1 MPVTPIVGLAFALA
15 AIGGPVPGADA
26 GAAAMGAKVSGGGR
40 TAVVGYLDTAG
51 TTITLYRT
59 KAALK
64 ARDRDMCMD
73 ATMFPLSK
81 VGMAVAH
88 RGRKVTAYG
97 YVVTNDYY
105 LEQQG
110 DDIAQGLSPIQ
121 NLCRNPNVMTIIEL
135 AD

>member
-1 MPVTPIVGLAFALA
+1 MMWLAFALA
-15 AIGGPVPGADA
+15 AIGGSMPGADA
-26 GAAAMGAKVSGGGR
+26 GAAAKGSAAGR
-40 TAVVGYLDTAG
+40 TAVVGYLDVAG

-64 ARDRDMCMD
+64 ARDRNKCMD
-73 ATMFPLSK
+73 ATMFPLRK
-81 VGMAVAH
+81 IGEAAPL

-97 YVVTNDYY
+97 YVVTKAYY

-121 NLCRNPNVMTIIEL
+121 SLCRNPNVMTIIEL

>member
-1 MPVTPIVGLAFALA
+1 MWLAFALA
-15 AIGGPVPGADA
+15 AIGSPVPDADA
-26 GAAAMGAKVSGGGR
+26 GAAAMGAKGSGAGK
-40 TAVVGYLDTAG
+40 TAVVGYLDVAG

-64 ARDRDMCMD
+64 ARNLDLCMD

-81 VGMAVAH
+81 IGTAAAF
-88 RGRKVTAYG
+88 RGRKVTAHG
-97 YVVTNDYY
+97 YVVTKAYY

-121 NLCRNPNVMTIIEL
+121 GLCRGPNVMTIIEL
-135 AD
+135 TD